1 MPKQKIIWKKLFSP
15 QNTYALKNFFRP
27 SNNAISDHWIDFKK
41 QNRLSRTKDKKMKN
55 EILNRIG
62 EITTNVKT
70 RFGQV
75 FENAKTLKLTTVK
88 TVYSKIKQ
96 FLGLAIETTKHKQ
109 TNNRPKFFLN
119 RNIYRLKKKNRFDP
133 KTFAFRGVFVT
144 CRISVQEKRRNLN
157 SLWTKTRYHQ
167 ESMSPVNKVNY
178 GKKV

>member
-1 MPKQKIIWKKLFSP
+1 
-15 QNTYALKNFFRP
+15 
-27 SNNAISDHWIDFKK
+27 
-41 QNRLSRTKDKKMKN
+41 MKN

-88 TVYSKIKQ
+88 IVYSKIKQ

-157 SLWTKTRYHQ
+157 SL
-167 ESMSPVNKVNY
+167 
-178 GKKV
+178 